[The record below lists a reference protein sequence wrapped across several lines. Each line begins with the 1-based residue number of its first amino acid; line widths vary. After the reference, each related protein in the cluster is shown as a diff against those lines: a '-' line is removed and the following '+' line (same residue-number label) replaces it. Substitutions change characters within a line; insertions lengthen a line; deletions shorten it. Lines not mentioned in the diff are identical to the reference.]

1 MNTYTISRDTTSVS
15 KYDQIIKED
24 NNMKFIT
31 VKQVMDM
38 TGLSRTTIWRLE
50 KDGEF
55 PKRRQLGIRR
65 IGWIES
71 EVLDWME
78 SRAQVGSCEG
88 GVAA

>member
-1 MNTYTISRDTTSVS
+1 
-15 KYDQIIKED
+15 
-24 NNMKFIT
+24 MKFLT

-50 KDGEF
+50 NDGEF
-55 PKRRQLGIRR
+55 PKRRQLGLRR

-78 SRAQVGSCEG
+78 SRTLVGKEDG
-88 GVAA
+88 GTTA

>member
-1 MNTYTISRDTTSVS
+1 MRFINLNKVWI
-15 KYDQIIKED
+15 
-24 NNMKFIT
+24 MKFLT
-31 VKQVMDM
+31 VKQIMKM

-50 KDGEF
+50 RDEEF
-55 PKRRQLGIRR
+55 PKRRQLGLRR